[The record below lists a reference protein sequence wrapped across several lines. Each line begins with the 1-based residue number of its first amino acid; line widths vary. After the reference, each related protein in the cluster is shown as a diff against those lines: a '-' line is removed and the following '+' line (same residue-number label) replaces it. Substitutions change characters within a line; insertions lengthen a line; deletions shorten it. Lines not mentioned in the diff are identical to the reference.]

1 MSNVLARQANDF
13 ASELRSKVDQFIAVP
28 SYENLWS
35 VVSTMMP
42 ITKKY
47 ISAYT
52 VPSDL
57 PPYTDF
63 RGTEAFTDRGKS

>member
-1 MSNVLARQANDF
+1 MSNDF

-47 ISAYT
+47 
-52 VPSDL
+52 L
-57 PPYTDF
+57 
-63 RGTEAFTDRGKS
+63 DRGKS